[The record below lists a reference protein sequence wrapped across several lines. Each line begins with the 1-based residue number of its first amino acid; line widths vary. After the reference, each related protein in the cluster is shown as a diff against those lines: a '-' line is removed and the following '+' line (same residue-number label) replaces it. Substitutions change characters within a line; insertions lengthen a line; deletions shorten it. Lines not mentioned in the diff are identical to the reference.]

1 VHQAGIDTAVPAFL
15 TLAAFDLRAPDAASL
30 RDLLRRWSDAAENLT
45 AGRPLNGT
53 GTGAG
58 EPPADSEETT
68 GKGPKSLTLTFGLGP
83 AVFDRRYG
91 LSGRRPAGLRQL
103 PTFRGDRLREE
114 LTGGDL
120 LVQACA
126 EDPTVTFHAVRALTG
141 LAGTDAQLR
150 WQQNGFGAA
159 ASHRFQTT
167 PRNLFGQ
174 LDGTANPIAGT
185 SAFDSAVWVS
195 DDPPWLRGGS
205 HLVVRRIRMDLQRWD
220 NLPLNVQ
227 ERMIGRAKDS
237 GAPLTGGDERTAPD
251 FAARDSAGRLIIAED
266 SHIRLASPAF
276 HGGAAMLR
284 RGYSYDAGIDPRTG
298 APDAGLLFLAYV
310 ADIDR
315 QYIPV
320 QQALADRDQLNAVTT
335 VTGSAVFV
343 IPPGW
348 QPGQYGAHTL
358 FT

>member
-1 VHQAGIDTAVPAFL
+1 
-15 TLAAFDLRAPDAASL
+15 
-30 RDLLRRWSDAAENLT
+30 
-45 AGRPLNGT
+45 
-53 GTGAG
+53 
-58 EPPADSEETT
+58 
-68 GKGPKSLTLTFGLGP
+68 
-83 AVFDRRYG
+83 
-91 LSGRRPAGLRQL
+91 
-103 PTFRGDRLREE
+103 
-114 LTGGDL
+114 
-120 LVQACA
+120 
-126 EDPTVTFHAVRALTG
+126 
-141 LAGTDAQLR
+141 
-150 WQQNGFGAA
+150 
-159 ASHRFQTT
+159 
-167 PRNLFGQ
+167 
-174 LDGTANPIAGT
+174 
-185 SAFDSAVWVS
+185 
-195 DDPPWLRGGS
+195 
-205 HLVVRRIRMDLQRWD
+205 MDLQRWD